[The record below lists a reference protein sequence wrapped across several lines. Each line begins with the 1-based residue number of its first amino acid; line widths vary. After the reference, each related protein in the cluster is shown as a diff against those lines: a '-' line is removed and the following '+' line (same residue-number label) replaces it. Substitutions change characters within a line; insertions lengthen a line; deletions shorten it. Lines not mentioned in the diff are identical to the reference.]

1 MTSIKIE
8 PEQLKQAALALD
20 QAARRLRALGD
31 EAAAAAMAAPS
42 YDGQFGPRVEA
53 AGLEAKADIQARAD
67 RLQEFSQELEGIAA
81 NFAQADAAT
90 LEGLAG
96 LFATVRSWLNHL
108 GFAPQQ
114 SQVLQPIDRIRAEL
128 GSTPRP
134 TPTPSLT
141 PTPSPT
147 PTPTPTPT
155 PSQTSPTGP
164 VYWGGLSEAQMAA
177 LQQSQG
183 ARNDCAEFAIAAGLN
198 IMYGGNVRGADV
210 AQAADQLPGFVPL
223 WGLRMWPNGPTSP
236 QQQANIVNGIAG
248 EGGFDFQATATK
260 ATPEE
265 LVDHLSEPG
274 TAVVVTIGWAQGDAP
289 QLLQNTEGG
298 FGASAKGIFNGHAM
312 LLAAYDPTHLDGQ
325 GNPAPWG
332 FINSW
337 VDGSRASEIY
347 WMPDGDFREA
357 FEYDILLM
365 GSNNAVVI
373 SESNSIAS
381 GTGSLISPTPTSTPS
396 QTMTPTQTPTPTPTQ
411 TPTQTPPPTPTQ
423 DP

>member
-53 AGLEAKADIQARAD
+53 AGLEAKADIRARAD

-81 NFAQADAAT
+81 NFAEADAAT

-96 LFATVRSWLNHL
+96 LFATVRSWLNQL
-108 GFAPQQ
+108 GFAPLQL
-114 SQVLQPIDRIRAEL
+114 QVLQPIDRIRAEL

-134 TPTPSLT
+134 TPTPSLA
-141 PTPSPT
+141 PIPSPTVT
-147 PTPTPTPT
+147 PTPTST

-164 VYWGGLSEAQMAA
+164 VYWGGLSEAQLAA
-177 LQQSQG
+177 LQRSQG
-183 ARNDCAEFAIAAGLN
+183 ARNDCAEFAIAASLN
-198 IMYGGNVRGADV
+198 LMYGGSVSGSDV
-210 AQAADQLPGFVPL
+210 AAAADQLPGFVPFL
-223 WGLRMWPNGPTSP
+223 GLRMWPNGPTSP
-236 QQQANIVNGIAG
+236 TQQASIVNGIAR
-248 EGGFDFQATATK
+248 EGGFDFQATASK

-265 LVDHLSEPG
+265 LINQLSEPSS
-274 TAVVVTIGWAQGDAP
+274 TVVVTIGWAQGDPP
-289 QLLQNTEGG
+289 QLAQTTEAGPEP
-298 FGASAKGIFNGHAM
+298 SAKGPFNGHAM
-312 LLAAYDPTHLDGQ
+312 LLAAYDPSHFDGQ

-337 VDGSRASEIY
+337 VDGSGSNPTTEIY
-347 WMPDGDFREA
+347 WMPDADFRDA
-357 FEYDILLM
+357 FDYDILLM

-373 SESNSIAS
+373 TDSSSLGPGVS
-381 GTGSLISPTPTSTPS
+381 GPSTPTVTPVPTATPSPTSSPTPTGTPN
-396 QTMTPTQTPTPTPTQ
+396 P
-411 TPTQTPPPTPTQ
+411 
-423 DP
+423 